1 MPSVCFYFQ
10 VHQPFRLKRYSIF
23 QVKNDHIYFD
33 DERNKAVMRKVAEKC
48 YLPANATMRELIERY
63 QGRFRISYAITG
75 TAVEQMK
82 LYSPEALDSF
92 IGLASTGAVEFVNET
107 YYHSLA
113 AVYSPD
119 EFAEQV
125 HRHRALVQEL
135 FGQTPRV
142 FRNTELIYSDEV
154 GALISALGFD
164 AIIAEGADDI
174 LGWRTPNFIYQVPT
188 ALTGGREVKLLLK
201 NYRLSDDIA
210 FRFSNRGW
218 PEWPLT
224 TEKFAN
230 WVHQVSGGGD
240 VVNLFMDYET
250 FGEHQWA
257 DTGIFEFM
265 RHLPERILAHPDW
278 NFATPS
284 QVIDWYPA
292 RAELPFHRLTSW
304 ADLER
309 DLTAWRGNR
318 MQHSALSQAYEMGAR
333 LKEKYGANLDPLVL
347 DTWRKL
353 LTSDHYYYMCTKWFA
368 DGDVHAYFSP
378 YESPYEAFINF
389 MNVMRD
395 FRERWLPEW
404 KPEDTHPEAR

>member
-10 VHQPFRLKRYSIF
+10 VHQPFRIKRYSFF
-23 QVKNDHIYFD
+23 QVSHDFIYFD
-33 DERNKAVMRKVAEKC
+33 DDRNRAVLKKVAEKC
-48 YLPANATMRELIERY
+48 YLPANATMLELIKRH
-63 QGRFRISYAITG
+63 QGAFRISYSITG
-75 TAVEQMK
+75 TAIEQMK
-82 LYSPEALDSF
+82 LYCPEALRSF
-92 IGLASTGAVEFVNET
+92 EKLAETGAVEFINET

-113 AVYSPD
+113 AVYDHD
-119 EFAEQV
+119 EFRAQV
-125 HRHRALVQEL
+125 DRHRTLTREL

-154 GALISALGFD
+154 GALVSSLGFD

-174 LGWRTPNFIYQVPT
+174 LDWRTPNFLYAVPQH
-188 ALTGGREVKLLLK
+188 LTSGREVKLLLK

-224 TEKFAN
+224 SEKFAS
-230 WVHQVSGGGD
+230 WVHRVSGGGD

-265 RHLPERILAHPDW
+265 RHLPEMILRKPDW
-278 NFATPS
+278 DFATPS
-284 QVIDWYPA
+284 QVIDRYPS
-292 RAELPFHRLTSW
+292 RAELPFFRLTSW

-318 MQHSALSQAYEMGAR
+318 MQHSALAQVYEMGRR
-333 LKEKYGANLDPLVL
+333 LKDKFGDALDPLVL

-353 LTSDHYYYMCTKWFA
+353 LTSDHFYYMCTKWFA

-389 MNVMRD
+389 MNVLRD

-404 KPEDTHPEAR
+404 KPEEQSSP